1 MPHPMREERGPQQ
14 RADANA
20 VPRHRLEWHVSL
32 EGHPNMGDR
41 LTTADV
47 DAIKAYVGTRA
58 QADYAKQ
65 QSGGT
70 R

>member
-1 MPHPMREERGPQQ
+1 
-14 RADANA
+14 
-20 VPRHRLEWHVSL
+20 
-32 EGHPNMGDR
+32 MGDR